1 MVARHMSEPEPAPAP
16 APIIIDDE
24 DEREIRREFAD
35 LVIEPSE
42 FSQRGLQSS
51 TSAVHRSSVTTGSVC
66 FDLVTEIAVWK
77 QTIPANITSVPRHLW
92 KQTIPV
98 NSTSGP
104 RWRRWDQGSMKLLTD
119 LCAFQPARLPHA
131 SHTQALGSCVCLAI
145 ALLTHRL
152 VVVLVVLAAGVI
164 RI

>member
-16 APIIIDDE
+16 APILIDDE

-66 FDLVTEIAVWK
+66 FDLVTEIAV
-77 QTIPANITSVPRHLW
+77 W

-152 VVVLVVLAAGVI
+152 VVVLVVLASGVI